1 MVCPFCESA
10 DTNVINS
17 RNKAKLSRV
26 WRRRKCN
33 GCLKVFTT
41 NETPN
46 YDQLVVTK
54 RNGHTE
60 RFSYSKLF
68 ISVWRA
74 CEALPKTTEVASAL
88 TETILT
94 KTIKESQGGAI
105 ATEQIGTLASQV
117 LQRYNASAFVRYAS
131 YQANL
136 STSRELKRAM
146 KYFS

>member
-1 MVCPFCESA
+1 MVCPFCDST
-10 DTNVINS
+10 DTSVVNS

-33 GCLKVFTT
+33 GCLRVFTT

-60 RFSYSKLF
+60 RFSYPKLF
-68 ISVWRA
+68 VSIWRA
-74 CEALPKTTEVASAL
+74 CEAIPKTTEIAAAL
-88 TETILT
+88 TDTVMA
-94 KTIKESQGGAI
+94 KTIKESNNGQI
-105 ATEQIGTLASQV
+105 SSEQIGTITSQA